1 MVATDFSETSRWAM
15 QIYFFDLVGQSRSE
29 YDYRGRK
36 FSEPRQAFQLA
47 QLIAHDVEVDGAD
60 DRTGWSVNVRS
71 IDGQK
76 IFEIPIRDSDL
87 VAGCC

>member
-1 MVATDFSETSRWAM
+1 MA
-15 QIYFFDLVGQSRSE
+15 
-29 YDYRGRK
+29 
-36 FSEPRQAFQLA
+36 
-47 QLIAHDVEVDGAD
+47 
-60 DRTGWSVNVRS
+60 GWSVNVRS

>member
-1 MVATDFSETSRWAM
+1 M
-15 QIYFFDLVGQSRSE
+15 QTYFFDLVGQSRSE

-36 FSEPRQAFQLA
+36 FSDQRQAFQLA
-47 QLIAHDVEVDGAD
+47 QLIAHDLEVDGAD
-60 DRTGWSVNVRS
+60 EMAGWSVNVRS

-87 VAGCC
+87 VAGYC

>member
-1 MVATDFSETSRWAM
+1 M

-36 FSEPRQAFQLA
+36 FSEPCQAFQLA
-47 QLIAHDVEVDGAD
+47 QLIAHDLEVDAAD
-60 DRTGWSVNVRS
+60 DLAGWTVNVRS